1 VVGHRSAAFRE
12 NKHAR
17 MTYIFYKIYI
27 NTAGSKNN
35 PENRNDAEREDNRT
49 MLASHEERR
58 REKGIKTLVPPGD

>member
-1 VVGHRSAAFRE
+1 VIGHRSAAFRE

-27 NTAGSKNN
+27 NTA
-35 PENRNDAEREDNRT
+35 ENRNDVEREDNRT
-49 MLASHEERR
+49 MFASHEEGR